1 MVVVG
6 VPRLKEGGAF
16 LTPDDLLTHKIKKK
30 IGMTVSLAII
40 MRIIPANVGTNRIY
54 SRGRRLTAI
63 FEYSELFL
71 QLCQ

>member
-30 IGMTVSLAII
+30 IGMTVSLALILK
-40 MRIIPANVGTNRIY
+40 MCHVNYVNRLY
-54 SRGRRLTAI
+54 SQG
-63 FEYSELFL
+63 
-71 QLCQ
+71 